1 MSYVFM
7 YVCMCY
13 CSSIIM
19 PLKILYIMCIEYCM
33 LCILFCPGIP
43 HNNRN
48 NNNSNDING
57 SRKAVEVIMLV
68 FMH

>member
-1 MSYVFM
+1 
-7 YVCMCY
+7 MCISLRVY
-13 CSSIIM
+13 M
-19 PLKILYIMCIEYCM
+19 LLLQYYYAPKILYIMCIEYCM